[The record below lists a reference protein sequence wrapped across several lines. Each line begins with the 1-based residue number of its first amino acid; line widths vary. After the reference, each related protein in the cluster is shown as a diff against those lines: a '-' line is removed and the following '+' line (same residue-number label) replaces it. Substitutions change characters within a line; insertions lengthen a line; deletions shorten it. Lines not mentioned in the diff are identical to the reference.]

1 MGPILERFW
10 GPKSNQNRSKIGLKS
25 DHSTKTR
32 IFVSTH
38 ENQWFLHIFHSPGGQ
53 KSTKNRLKS
62 DLKLRCQRNIQ
73 KCSKKCPTWLQHG
86 LKWGPSSAPKSSQER
101 KNRHRKPHR
110 KRHRKN
116 NPTDTKNR
124 NPPTT
129 AAGRPATSLPPEPP
143 SLLTKYCH
151 PAAHRHNG
159 HSVRV

>member
-1 MGPILERFW
+1 MGPILERFG
-10 GPKSNQNRSKIGLKS
+10 GPKPNQNRPKIGLKS

-62 DLKLRCQRNIQ
+62 DLKLRCQRNTQ
-73 KCSKKCPTWLQHG
+73 KCPKKCPTWLQHG
-86 LKWGPSSAPKSSQER
+86 LKWGPSRAPKSSQER

-110 KRHRKN
+110 KQHRK
-116 NPTDTKNR
+116 KIQKIEIR
-124 NPPTT
+124 RPPL
-129 AAGRPATSLPPEPP
+129 PATGPPLSPWNP

-151 PAAHRHNG
+151 PAVIKHNG